1 MSYEFKGQH
10 YTSSFKSCNFPL
22 YAHEQL
28 LGILR
33 GALEKVNASILSY
46 IDQTFTNEGY
56 TCVFL
61 LKESHCSIHTYP
73 EHASAFIDFFT
84 CDAKCSMGEFHTF
97 LVSAL
102 KPESSEFQ
110 IQDRQ

>member
-1 MSYEFKGQH
+1 MSYEFKGRH
-10 YTSSFKSCNFPL
+10 YVSSFKSCNVPL
-22 YAHEQL
+22 YTHERL
-28 LGILR
+28 SSILR
-33 GALEKVNASILSY
+33 AALEKVNASILSHVDE
-46 IDQTFTNEGY
+46 IFTNGGY

-84 CDAKCSMGEFHTF
+84 CDAKCNIDAFHAC

-102 KPESSEFQ
+102 KPESAEFQ
-110 IQDRQ
+110 ILDRH